1 MTLPYGVISDPHY
14 HKWDSFSTTDADGLN
29 SRLAIQLEATKEAA
43 IAMKKAGCSHM
54 LVAGDTF
61 HVRGTVSPTVL
72 NYVSDAYEWIVK
84 DLGLSV
90 AMLAGKPLYPE
101 IKDDPLVWMNK
112 WLLSDTLQIAPQEA
126 EQSTYLVGQ
135 IDSAVDRA
143 GLSQFADL

>member
-61 HVRGTVSPTVL
+61 HVRGTVSPTV
-72 NYVSDAYEWIVK
+72 YVPASALPKTSRRKRCNV
-84 DLGLSV
+84 
-90 AMLAGKPLYPE
+90 LAH
-101 IKDDPLVWMNK
+101 
-112 WLLSDTLQIAPQEA
+112 S
-126 EQSTYLVGQ
+126 
-135 IDSAVDRA
+135 R
-143 GLSQFADL
+143 